1 VTAEQLAL
9 DEPEL
14 DDEEFDDDP
23 AGPDLPADLRGQRIP
38 AGAHITDLH
47 LTGSYL

>member
-1 VTAEQLAL
+1 MTAEQLAL
-9 DEPEL
+9 DEADQD
-14 DDEEFDDDP
+14 DDEPDLDE
-23 AGPDLPADLRGQRIP
+23 PDLPADLRGQRIP